1 MTFQRILS
9 DCECVWVLV
18 CAGMEEV
25 EGVWEWLGT
34 YVDEDGC
41 MGGWG
46 SVCVLDCN
54 IKFISNCELLL

>member
-1 MTFQRILS
+1 
-9 DCECVWVLV
+9 
-18 CAGMEEV
+18 MEEV